1 MHPAIIQAI
10 AAEQVRELQAH
21 AATARRARQLRR
33 SRPARLFTRFPGAG
47 RGPALRPAARTLRG
61 PKAV

>member
-21 AATARRARQLRR
+21 AATAHRARQLRR
-33 SRPARLFTRFPGAG
+33 SRPARLFTRFPGVG
-47 RGPALRPAARTLRG
+47 RGPAPRPAARTLRG
-61 PKAV
+61 PKAA

>member
-1 MHPAIIQAI
+1 MYPAIIQAI
-10 AAEQVRELQAH
+10 AAEQARELRAD

-47 RGPALRPAARTLRG
+47 RGPAQRRAAQPLRDPRAA
-61 PKAV
+61 

>member
-10 AAEQVRELQAH
+10 AAEQVRELRAH
-21 AATARRARQLRR
+21 AAAAGRARQLRR

-47 RGPALRPAARTLRG
+47 RGPAQRPAAQPLRG
-61 PKAV
+61 PRAA

>member
-10 AAEQVRELQAH
+10 AAEQARELRAD

-47 RGPALRPAARTLRG
+47 RGPAQPRAAQPLRG
-61 PKAV
+61 PRAA

>member
-10 AAEQVRELQAH
+10 AAEQARELRAD

-47 RGPALRPAARTLRG
+47 RGPAHPRAAQPLRG
-61 PKAV
+61 PRAA